1 MEQVKCSGCDNPL
14 MAGDQFCGICG
25 TSATAV
31 TNAAPRTGRTSPDNG
46 VRNGSGRRDTWRAPA
61 GEGAQPSGHAPFF
74 EHEPGQRPGP
84 LGNAT
89 RYLCAAAYLDRGFA
103 NRVIWELLASRRA
116 VAPSANFE
124 VGSVIRHC
132 LRARRNILIRD
143 LVLAAIVILGLFI
156 NLGVTIDFLFIA
168 FLLGAV
174 LPNARWKRRG
184 PVARVMYAV
193 GAGLTV
199 IWIIGFSAALV
210 ASLFVSALQSFAFSG
225 GGGALTG
232 VPSAV
237 LKTVG
242 TFLILVVVTGGTQFA
257 YTRAT
262 FRTLIEHLRLGQPPP
277 RPASGDA
284 EARIGVVE
292 GAQRGNITLY
302 GGEDPFIGAGWVLD
316 EDWSIAIK
324 LEPKDEK
331 RQGLHALASSSDG
344 YVAIDPVELHAVIA
358 ERLGRL
364 NDPALPVNERI
375 SALTVTDRVVG
386 SGLLPWDSPLVDRAR
401 STPYSHAS
409 RQAIQALMRHP
420 QAGLR
425 YYQQISVNDEGPP
438 VMSGDEQVI
447 GGADQ
452 GVVVSAF
459 VYAAVEGRMFYLQF
473 VLTALPPI
481 SSRYRIID
489 LLPGETTPAFTF
501 KVLGHSLKT
510 LFAAVAYCPAGIF
523 SAFRLRRREVELER
537 TALST
542 DGSAVGDLG
551 ATISVRELGTDLDFG
566 SYIRELDVAKYR
578 SIIQRLLL
586 ETVQDFLADKGVDTS
601 AFEGSAI
608 SIINGD
614 FIKDVSI
621 GGNAENIGSGG
632 SRRLSRARSSRN

>member
-1 MEQVKCSGCDNPL
+1 
-14 MAGDQFCGICG
+14 
-25 TSATAV
+25 
-31 TNAAPRTGRTSPDNG
+31 
-46 VRNGSGRRDTWRAPA
+46 
-61 GEGAQPSGHAPFF
+61 
-74 EHEPGQRPGP
+74 
-84 LGNAT
+84 
-89 RYLCAAAYLDRGFA
+89 
-103 NRVIWELLASRRA
+103 
-116 VAPSANFE
+116 
-124 VGSVIRHC
+124 
-132 LRARRNILIRD
+132 
-143 LVLAAIVILGLFI
+143 
-156 NLGVTIDFLFIA
+156 
-168 FLLGAV
+168 
-174 LPNARWKRRG
+174 
-184 PVARVMYAV
+184 
-193 GAGLTV
+193 
-199 IWIIGFSAALV
+199 
-210 ASLFVSALQSFAFSG
+210 
-225 GGGALTG
+225 
-232 VPSAV
+232 
-237 LKTVG
+237 
-242 TFLILVVVTGGTQFA
+242 
-257 YTRAT
+257 
-262 FRTLIEHLRLGQPPP
+262 LRLGQPPP

-284 EARIGVVE
+284 ESRIGVVE

-324 LEPKDEK
+324 LEPRDEK

-447 GGADQ
+447 GGADL

-489 LLPGETTPAFTF
+489 LLPGETTPAFTL

-632 SRRLSRARSSRN
+632 SRRLSRARSSRNQRD